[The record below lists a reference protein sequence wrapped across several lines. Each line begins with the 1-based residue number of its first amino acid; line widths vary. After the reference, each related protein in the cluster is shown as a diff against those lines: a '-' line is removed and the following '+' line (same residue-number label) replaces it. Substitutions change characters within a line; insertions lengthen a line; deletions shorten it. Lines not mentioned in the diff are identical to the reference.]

1 MLIRDTLAPV
11 KTRSPFGSLRQGS
24 GLTRLR
30 SPDAL
35 VLLSCAAAVT
45 LLLPLRGLS
54 GAFPSLAFAA
64 TLVLFTAPGLL
75 LSYWLLRD
83 DISGVALVPVG
94 FALSTGLFG
103 LLGVLALILHLS
115 TADYLLGAGTLLAAF
130 LAVAW
135 WRTLRVKTPAVEF
148 SLEQDAPYG
157 PPAAWLWAP
166 FALLCG
172 VLAFVGIR
180 RVPNSYDDIWVYL
193 SWAKDFANSE
203 RLALVD
209 PYFGERIAELSRAK
223 VNGWLLEQAALSRV
237 SGLDTI
243 ELVLRYLTPTLVV
256 VALLMV
262 YALAR
267 TISKSE
273 RAAVLIASVYALF
286 HIIFIQPSVQNVGV
300 ELAARISE
308 DKYAARF
315 LILPVTLLFAV
326 LFVESRRWRHLGLFT
341 FFCWAAVAV
350 HPSVLPAIGLCMFG
364 FGVAHVAANLRL
376 RSAWTGMV
384 ALALG
389 MWSVVLGP
397 ALLLFTGR
405 SPAAVLYSADI
416 NATPPK
422 VLEYT
427 VFITES
433 WRHIYELGD
442 GYYIMHPWLL
452 LNPVI
457 LGAYVLGVPFLL
469 KRMRT
474 SVAAQLLLG
483 GLGVVTVAVYVPP
496 VATFIGDN
504 LIVPGLLWR
513 LAWPIPLLALITTGW
528 MVWDALT
535 YAEMRLRGF
544 GIRHSV
550 TKVLPLALVVLLT
563 AAAAPPSVEKA
574 VGLYRKFD
582 VARTS
587 NYDPDPIYPWIR
599 DNIQDPGVLLARD
612 SANNPLPAYSTS
624 LNVMS
629 QRGEGMIRDRKELEK
644 LAGSHINILQRYLD
658 VHSFFFGPT
667 LDTEAYSILRR
678 YDVDYLM
685 VYAGRPLDE
694 RLKTLPGFFPVDDA
708 PKERYSLYSVDLERL
723 GKPASG
729 SDRPSETAHP
739 SHPEEPSS
747 DAGRSR
753 APIEGSSRKI
763 RPRTI

>member
-1 MLIRDTLAPV
+1 M
-11 KTRSPFGSLRQGS
+11 
-24 GLTRLR
+24 TRLR
-30 SPDAL
+30 STDAL
-35 VLLSCAAAVT
+35 VLLFSAAAVI

-54 GAFPSLAFAA
+54 VAFSPVAFAA

-75 LSYWLLRD
+75 LSHWLLSD
-83 DISGVALVPVG
+83 DMAGPTLVPVG
-94 FALSTGLFG
+94 FAASTGIFG
-103 LLGVLALILHLS
+103 LLGVPALILHLS
-115 TADYLLGAGTLLAAF
+115 TEDYLLAAGTLLAAF
-130 LAVAW
+130 LAVAA
-135 WRTLRVKTPAVEF
+135 WRTLRPKSPVAECSP
-148 SLEQDAPYG
+148 EQEAMYG
-157 PPAAWLWAP
+157 PPAGWLWAP
-166 FALLCG
+166 FTLLCG
-172 VLAFVGIR
+172 VLAFVGAR
-180 RVPNSYDDIWVYL
+180 RVPSSYDDIWVYL
-193 SWAKDFANSE
+193 SWVKDFADSE

-209 PYFGERIAELSRAK
+209 PYFGETIAEFSRAK

-262 YALAR
+262 YALAFA
-267 TISKSE
+267 IFKSE

-286 HIIFIQPSVQNVGV
+286 HIIFIQPSVHNVGV

-315 LILPVTLLFAV
+315 LILPVTLLFAL
-326 LFVESRRWRHLGLFT
+326 LFVERRRWRHLGLFT
-341 FFCWAAVAV
+341 FFCWAAIAV
-350 HPSVLPAIGLCMFG
+350 HPSVLPAIGLCMLG

-376 RSAWTGMV
+376 RAAWTGMA

-397 ALLLFTGR
+397 VILLFTGR
-405 SPAAVLYSADI
+405 SPEAVLFSADI

-433 WRHIYELGD
+433 WRHIYELGG

-457 LGAYVLGVPFLL
+457 LGTYVVGVPFLL
-469 KRMRT
+469 WRVRT
-474 SVAAQLLLG
+474 NVAAQLLLG
-483 GLGVVTVAVYVPP
+483 GLAVVTVAVYIPP
-496 VATFIGDN
+496 VATFIGDR

-535 YAEMRLRGF
+535 YAEARLRES

-550 TKVLPLALVVLLT
+550 IKVLPLALVALLT

-582 VARTS
+582 VARTT

-599 DNIQDPGVLLARD
+599 DSIEDPSVLLARD
-612 SANNPLPAYSTS
+612 SANNVVPAYSSS
-624 LNVMS
+624 LNVVS
-629 QRGEGMIRDRKELEK
+629 QRGEGMIRDRDELEK
-644 LAGSHINILQRYLD
+644 LAGSRINIPQRYLD

-667 LDTEAYSILRR
+667 LDREAHSILRR
-678 YDVDYLM
+678 YRADYLM
-685 VYAGRPLDE
+685 VYADSPLDE
-694 RLKTLPGFFPVDDA
+694 RLKTLPGFSPVEDA
-708 PKERYSLYSVDLERL
+708 PREKYSLYNVDLEKL
-723 GKPASG
+723 GKPARDSN
-729 SDRPSETAHP
+729 RPRETAPPAP
-739 SHPEEPSS
+739 S
-747 DAGRSR
+747 
-753 APIEGSSRKI
+753 
-763 RPRTI
+763 

>member
-1 MLIRDTLAPV
+1 M
-11 KTRSPFGSLRQGS
+11 
-24 GLTRLR
+24 TRLR
-30 SPDAL
+30 SPDTL
-35 VLLSCAAAVT
+35 VLLSCAAAVI
-45 LLLPLRGLS
+45 LLLSLRELS
-54 GAFPSLAFAA
+54 GAFPPLSFAA
-64 TLVLFTAPGLL
+64 TLALFAAPGLL
-75 LSYWLLRD
+75 LSHWFLRE
-83 DISGVALVPVG
+83 DIPGTALVPVG
-94 FALSTGLFG
+94 FAISTGIFG
-103 LLGVLALILHLS
+103 LLGVPALILHLS
-115 TADYLLGAGTLLAAF
+115 TENYLLAAGTLLTAF
-130 LAVAW
+130 LAVAA
-135 WRTLRVKTPAVEF
+135 WRTVHLKERTVE
-148 SLEQDAPYG
+148 SSPERDAPYG
-157 PPAAWLWAP
+157 PPAGWLWAP

-180 RVPNSYDDIWVYL
+180 RVPSSYDDIWVYL
-193 SWAKDFANSE
+193 SWVKDFANSE

-209 PYFGERIAELSRAK
+209 PYFGESIAEFSRVK

-262 YALAR
+262 YALALA
-267 TISKSE
+267 IIKSE

-286 HIIFIQPSVQNVGV
+286 HIIFIQPSVHNVGV

-315 LILPVTLLFAV
+315 LILPVTLLFAL

-341 FFCWAAVAV
+341 FFCWAALAV
-350 HPSVLPAIGLCMFG
+350 HPSVLPAIGLCMLG
-364 FGVAHVAANLRL
+364 FGVAHVAADMRL

-397 ALLLFTGR
+397 LLLLLFAGR
-405 SPAAVLYSADI
+405 SPEDVLFSADI

-427 VFITES
+427 VFVTES

-457 LGAYVLGVPFLL
+457 LGTYVFGVPFLL
-469 KRMRT
+469 WRIRT

-483 GLGVVTVAVYVPP
+483 GLAVVTVAVYVPP
-496 VATFIGDN
+496 VATFIGDH

-513 LAWPIPLLALITTGW
+513 LAWPIPLLALISTGW
-528 MVWDALT
+528 MIWEALS
-535 YAEMRLRGF
+535 YAEARLREL
-544 GIRHSV
+544 GIGRSV
-550 TKVLPLALVVLLT
+550 TRALPLALVVLLT

-574 VGLYRKFD
+574 VGLYRKFE
-582 VARTS
+582 VARTT
-587 NYDPDPIYPWIR
+587 NYDPDPIYTWFR
-599 DNIQDPGVLLARD
+599 GHVQDPGVLLARD
-612 SANNPLPAYSTS
+612 SANNIVPAYTTS
-624 LNVMS
+624 LNVVS

-644 LAGSHINILQRYLD
+644 LAGSHINLPQRYLD

-667 LDTEAYSILRR
+667 LDEEAYDILRR
-678 YDVDYLM
+678 YQADYLM
-685 VYAGRPLDE
+685 VYAGSPIDE
-694 RLKTLPGFFPVDDA
+694 QLKTLPGFSPVDDA
-708 PKERYSLYSVDLERL
+708 PREKYSLYHVDLERL

-729 SDRPSETAHP
+729 SDRPREV
-739 SHPEEPSS
+739 
-747 DAGRSR
+747 
-753 APIEGSSRKI
+753 APPAS
-763 RPRTI
+763 

>member
-1 MLIRDTLAPV
+1 
-11 KTRSPFGSLRQGS
+11 
-24 GLTRLR
+24 
-30 SPDAL
+30 
-35 VLLSCAAAVT
+35 LLFSAAAVI
-45 LLLPLRGLS
+45 LLIPLRGLS
-54 GAFPSLAFAA
+54 VAFSSVTFAA

-75 LSYWLLRD
+75 LSHWLLSD
-83 DISGVALVPVG
+83 DMAGPTLIPVG
-94 FALSTGLFG
+94 FAASTGIFG
-103 LLGVLALILHLS
+103 LLGVPALILHLS
-115 TADYLLGAGTLLAAF
+115 TEDYLLAAGTLLAAF
-130 LAVAW
+130 LAVAA
-135 WRTLRVKTPAVEF
+135 WRTLRPKSPVAECSP
-148 SLEQDAPYG
+148 EQEAMYG
-157 PPAAWLWAP
+157 PPAGWLWAP
-166 FALLCG
+166 FTLLCG
-172 VLAFVGIR
+172 VLAFVGAR
-180 RVPNSYDDIWVYL
+180 RVPSSYDDIWVYL
-193 SWAKDFANSE
+193 SWVKDFADSE

-209 PYFGERIAELSRAK
+209 PYFGESIAEFSRAK

-262 YALAR
+262 YALAFA
-267 TISKSE
+267 IFKSE

-286 HIIFIQPSVQNVGV
+286 HIIFIQPSVHNVGV

-315 LILPVTLLFAV
+315 LILPVTLLFAL
-326 LFVESRRWRHLGLFT
+326 LFVERRRWRHLGLFT
-341 FFCWAAVAV
+341 FFCWAAIAV
-350 HPSVLPAIGLCMFG
+350 HPSVLPAIGLCMLG

-376 RSAWTGMV
+376 RAAWTGMV

-397 ALLLFTGR
+397 VILLFTGR
-405 SPAAVLYSADI
+405 SPEAVLFSADI

-433 WRHIYELGD
+433 WRHIYELGG

-457 LGAYVLGVPFLL
+457 LWTYVVGVPFLL
-469 KRMRT
+469 WRVRT
-474 SVAAQLLLG
+474 NVAAQLLLG
-483 GLGVVTVAVYVPP
+483 GLAVVTVAVYIPP
-496 VATFIGDN
+496 VATFIGDR

-535 YAEMRLRGF
+535 YAEARMRES

-550 TKVLPLALVVLLT
+550 IKVLPLALVALLT

-582 VARTS
+582 VARTT

-599 DNIQDPGVLLARD
+599 DSIEDPSVLLARD
-612 SANNPLPAYSTS
+612 SANNVVPAYSSS
-624 LNVMS
+624 LNVVS
-629 QRGEGMIRDRKELEK
+629 QRGEGMIRDRDELEK
-644 LAGSHINILQRYLD
+644 LAGSRINIPQRYLD

-667 LDTEAYSILRR
+667 LDREAYGILRR
-678 YDVDYLM
+678 YRADYLM
-685 VYAGRPLDE
+685 VYADSPLDE
-694 RLKTLPGFFPVDDA
+694 RLKTLPGFSPVEDA
-708 PKERYSLYSVDLERL
+708 PREKYSLYNVDLEKL
-723 GKPASG
+723 GKPARDSN
-729 SDRPSETAHP
+729 RPRETAPPAP
-739 SHPEEPSS
+739 S
-747 DAGRSR
+747 
-753 APIEGSSRKI
+753 
-763 RPRTI
+763 

>member
-1 MLIRDTLAPV
+1 MLF
-11 KTRSPFGSLRQGS
+11 S
-24 GLTRLR
+24 
-30 SPDAL
+30 
-35 VLLSCAAAVT
+35 AAAVI

-54 GAFPSLAFAA
+54 VAFSPVAFAA

-75 LSYWLLRD
+75 LSHWLLSD
-83 DISGVALVPVG
+83 DMAGPTLVPVG
-94 FALSTGLFG
+94 FAASTGIFG
-103 LLGVLALILHLS
+103 LLGVPALILHLS
-115 TADYLLGAGTLLAAF
+115 TEDYLLAAGTLLAAF
-130 LAVAW
+130 LAVAA
-135 WRTLRVKTPAVEF
+135 WRTLRPKSPVAECSP
-148 SLEQDAPYG
+148 EQEAMYG
-157 PPAAWLWAP
+157 PPAGWLWAP
-166 FALLCG
+166 FTLLCG
-172 VLAFVGIR
+172 VLAFVGAR
-180 RVPNSYDDIWVYL
+180 RVPSSYDDIWVYL
-193 SWAKDFANSE
+193 SWVKDFADSE

-209 PYFGERIAELSRAK
+209 PYFGERIAEFSRAK

-262 YALAR
+262 YALAFA
-267 TISKSE
+267 SFKSE

-286 HIIFIQPSVQNVGV
+286 HIIFIQPSVHNVGV

-315 LILPVTLLFAV
+315 LILPVTLLFAL
-326 LFVESRRWRHLGLFT
+326 LFVERRRWRHLGLFT
-341 FFCWAAVAV
+341 FFCWAAIAV
-350 HPSVLPAIGLCMFG
+350 HPSVLPAIGLCMLG

-376 RSAWTGMV
+376 RAAWTGMA

-397 ALLLFTGR
+397 VILLFTGR
-405 SPAAVLYSADI
+405 SPEAVLFSADI

-433 WRHIYELGD
+433 WRHIYELGG

-457 LGAYVLGVPFLL
+457 LGTYVVGVPFLL
-469 KRMRT
+469 WRVRT
-474 SVAAQLLLG
+474 NVAAQLLLG
-483 GLGVVTVAVYVPP
+483 GLAVVTVAVYIPP
-496 VATFIGDN
+496 VATFIGDR

-535 YAEMRLRGF
+535 YAEARLRES

-550 TKVLPLALVVLLT
+550 IKVLPLALVALLT

-582 VARTS
+582 VARTT

-599 DNIQDPGVLLARD
+599 DSIEDPSVLLARD
-612 SANNPLPAYSTS
+612 SANNVVPAYSSS
-624 LNVMS
+624 LNVVS
-629 QRGEGMIRDRKELEK
+629 QRGEGMIRDRDELEK
-644 LAGSHINILQRYLD
+644 LAGSRINIPQRYLD

-667 LDTEAYSILRR
+667 LDREAYGILRR
-678 YDVDYLM
+678 YRADYLM
-685 VYAGRPLDE
+685 VYADSPLDE
-694 RLKTLPGFFPVDDA
+694 RLKTLPGFSPVEDA
-708 PKERYSLYSVDLERL
+708 PREKYSLYNVDLEKL
-723 GKPASG
+723 GKPARDSN
-729 SDRPSETAHP
+729 RPRETAPPAP
-739 SHPEEPSS
+739 S
-747 DAGRSR
+747 
-753 APIEGSSRKI
+753 
-763 RPRTI
+763 

>member
-1 MLIRDTLAPV
+1 MKA
-11 KTRSPFGSLRQGS
+11 RSPGGFSRRSS

-35 VLLSCAAAVT
+35 VLLSCVAAVI
-45 LLLPLRGLS
+45 LLLPLRDLPGVFS
-54 GAFPSLAFAA
+54 PLAFAA

-75 LSYWLLRD
+75 LSHWLLRD
-83 DISGVALVPVG
+83 AMSGTALVPVG
-94 FALSTGLFG
+94 FAISTGVFG
-103 LLGVLALILHLS
+103 VLGVPALILNLS
-115 TADYLLGAGTLLAAF
+115 TENYLLAAGTLLAAF
-130 LAVAW
+130 LAVAA
-135 WRTLRVKTPAVEF
+135 WRTLRVKERAVE
-148 SLEQDAPYG
+148 SPPPEQDAPYG
-157 PPAAWLWAP
+157 PPAGWLWPP

-180 RVPNSYDDIWVYL
+180 RVPSSYDDIWVYL
-193 SWAKDFANSE
+193 SWVKDFANSE

-209 PYFGERIAELSRAK
+209 PYFGERIAEFSRAK
-223 VNGWLLEQAALSRV
+223 VNGWLLVQAALSRV

-243 ELVLRYLTPTLVV
+243 ELVLRYVTPALVI

-262 YALAR
+262 YALAFAL
-267 TISKSE
+267 SKSE

-286 HIIFIQPSVQNVGV
+286 HIIFIQPSVHNVGV

-315 LILPVTLLFAV
+315 LILPVTLLFAL

-350 HPSVLPAIGLCMFG
+350 HPSVLPAIGLCMLG
-364 FGVAHVAANLRL
+364 FGVAHVAVNLRL
-376 RSAWTGMV
+376 RAAWTGMV
-384 ALALG
+384 VLALG

-397 ALLLFTGR
+397 VLLLLFADR
-405 SPAAVLYSADI
+405 PPEAVLFSADI

-433 WRHIYELGD
+433 WRHIYEFGD

-457 LGAYVLGVPFLL
+457 LGSYVFGVPFLL
-469 KRMRT
+469 WRVRT

-496 VATFIGDN
+496 VATFVGDH

-513 LAWPIPLLALITTGW
+513 LAWPIPLLALISTGW
-528 MVWDALT
+528 MIWEALS
-535 YAEMRLRGF
+535 YAEARLRGF
-544 GIRHSV
+544 GIGRSV
-550 TKVLPLALVVLLT
+550 TRVLPLALVVLLT

-574 VGLYRKFD
+574 MGLYRKFE
-582 VARTS
+582 VARTT

-599 DNIQDPGVLLARD
+599 GHVQEPGVLLARD
-612 SANNPLPAYSTS
+612 SANNIVPAYTTS
-624 LNVMS
+624 LNVVS
-629 QRGEGMIRDRKELEK
+629 QRGEGMIRDREELEK
-644 LAGSHINILQRYLD
+644 LAGSHINIPQRYLD

-667 LDTEAYSILRR
+667 LDEEAYDILRR
-678 YDVDYLM
+678 YHADYLI
-685 VYAGRPLDE
+685 VYAGSPLDE
-694 RLKTLPGFFPVDDA
+694 RLK
-708 PKERYSLYSVDLERL
+708 
-723 GKPASG
+723 
-729 SDRPSETAHP
+729 
-739 SHPEEPSS
+739 
-747 DAGRSR
+747 
-753 APIEGSSRKI
+753 I
-763 RPRTI
+763 

>member
-1 MLIRDTLAPV
+1 
-11 KTRSPFGSLRQGS
+11 
-24 GLTRLR
+24 
-30 SPDAL
+30 
-35 VLLSCAAAVT
+35 LLFSAAAVI
-45 LLLPLRGLS
+45 LLLPLRDLS
-54 GAFPSLAFAA
+54 VAFPPVAFAA
-64 TLVLFTAPGLL
+64 TLVLFMAPGLL
-75 LSYWLLRD
+75 LSHWLLRD
-83 DISGVALVPVG
+83 DMAGPTLVPVG
-94 FALSTGLFG
+94 FAVSTGIFG
-103 LLGVLALILHLS
+103 LLGVPALILHLS
-115 TADYLLGAGTLLAAF
+115 TEDYLMAAGTLLATF
-130 LAVAW
+130 LAASV
-135 WRTLRVKTPAVEF
+135 WRTVRRKEQF
-148 SLEQDAPYG
+148 SPEQEALYG
-157 PPAAWLWAP
+157 PPAGWLWVP

-172 VLAFVGIR
+172 VLAFVGVR
-180 RVPNSYDDIWVYL
+180 RVPSSYDDIWVYL
-193 SWAKDFANSE
+193 SWVRDFADSE
-203 RLALVD
+203 RLAFVD
-209 PYFGERIAELSRAK
+209 PYFGERIAEFSRAK

-262 YALAR
+262 YALALA
-267 TISKSE
+267 ISKSE

-286 HIIFIQPSVQNVGV
+286 HIIFIQPSVHNVGV

-315 LILPVTLLFAV
+315 LILPVTLLFAL
-326 LFVESRRWRHLGLFT
+326 LFVERRRWRHLGLFT
-341 FFCWAAVAV
+341 FFCWSAIAV
-350 HPSVLPAIGLCMFG
+350 HPSVLPAIGLCMLG

-376 RSAWTGMV
+376 RAAWTGMV

-397 ALLLFTGR
+397 VILLFTGS
-405 SPAAVLYSADI
+405 SPDAVLFSADI

-433 WRHIYELGD
+433 WRHIYELGG

-457 LGAYVLGVPFLL
+457 LGTYVVGVPFLL
-469 KRMRT
+469 WRVRK

-483 GLGVVTVAVYVPP
+483 GLAVVTVAVYIPP
-496 VATFIGDN
+496 VATFIGDH

-528 MVWDALT
+528 MLWEALS

-544 GIRHSV
+544 GIGRSV
-550 TKVLPLALVVLLT
+550 TRILPLALVALLT

-582 VARTS
+582 VARTT

-612 SANNPLPAYSTS
+612 SANNVVPAYSAS
-624 LNVMS
+624 LNVVS
-629 QRGEGMIRDRKELEK
+629 QRGEGMIRDRDELEK
-644 LAGSHINILQRYLD
+644 LAGSRINIPQRYLD

-667 LDTEAYSILRR
+667 LDREAYGILRR
-678 YDVDYLM
+678 YRTDHLM
-685 VYAGRPLDE
+685 VYADSPLDE
-694 RLKTLPGFFPVDDA
+694 WLKTQPGFSPVDDA
-708 PKERYSLYSVDLERL
+708 PRVKYSLYNVDLEKL
-723 GKPASG
+723 GKPAQ
-729 SDRPSETAHP
+729 
-739 SHPEEPSS
+739 
-747 DAGRSR
+747 
-753 APIEGSSRKI
+753 GSSR
-763 RPRTI
+763 PRETAPPAPS

>member
-1 MLIRDTLAPV
+1 MLV
-11 KTRSPFGSLRQGS
+11 KARSPGGSSRRSS

-30 SPDAL
+30 LLDTH
-35 VLLSCAAAVT
+35 VLLSCVAAVI
-45 LLLPLRGLS
+45 LLIPLRELS
-54 GAFPSLAFAA
+54 GAFPPLAFAA

-75 LSYWLLRD
+75 VSHWLLRND
-83 DISGVALVPVG
+83 MSGTALVPVG
-94 FALSTGLFG
+94 FAISTGIFG
-103 LLGVLALILHLS
+103 LLGVPVLILHLS
-115 TADYLLGAGTLLAAF
+115 TENYLLAAGTMLTAF
-130 LAVAW
+130 LAVAA
-135 WRTLRVKTPAVEF
+135 WRTLRPGAPAVE
-148 SLEQDAPYG
+148 SSDSPYG
-157 PPAAWLWAP
+157 PPAGWLWAP

-180 RVPNSYDDIWVYL
+180 RVPSSYDDVWVYL
-193 SWAKDFANSE
+193 SWVKDFANSE
-203 RLALVD
+203 RLALLD
-209 PYFGERIAELSRAK
+209 PYFGERIAEFSRAK
-223 VNGWLLEQAALSRV
+223 VNGWLLEQASFSRV

-262 YALAR
+262 YVLAL
-267 TISKSE
+267 TVSKSE
-273 RAAVLIASVYALF
+273 RAAVLIASVYPLF
-286 HIIFIQPSVQNVGV
+286 HIIFIQPSVHNVGV

-315 LILPVTLLFAV
+315 LILPVTLLFAL
-326 LFVESRRWRHLGLFT
+326 LFVERRRWRHLGLFT
-341 FFCWAAVAV
+341 FFCWAAIAV
-350 HPSVLPAIGLCMFG
+350 HPSVLPAIGLCMLG

-376 RSAWTGMV
+376 RAAWTGMV

-397 ALLLFTGR
+397 VILLFTGG
-405 SPAAVLYSADI
+405 SPDAVLFSADI

-433 WRHIYELGD
+433 WRHIYELGG

-457 LGAYVLGVPFLL
+457 LGTYVVGVPFLL
-469 KRMRT
+469 WRVRK

-483 GLGVVTVAVYVPP
+483 GLAVVTVAVYIPP
-496 VATFIGDN
+496 VATFIGSH

-513 LAWPIPLLALITTGW
+513 LAWPIPLLALLTTGW

-535 YAEMRLRGF
+535 YAEARLRES

-550 TKVLPLALVVLLT
+550 IKVLPLAVVALLT

-582 VARTS
+582 VARTT

-599 DNIQDPGVLLARD
+599 DSIEDPSVLLARD
-612 SANNPLPAYSTS
+612 SANNVVPAYSSS
-624 LNVMS
+624 LNVVS
-629 QRGEGMIRDRKELEK
+629 QRGEGMIRDRDELEK
-644 LAGSHINILQRYLD
+644 LAGSRINIPQRYLD

-667 LDTEAYSILRR
+667 LDREAYGILRR
-678 YDVDYLM
+678 YRADYLM
-685 VYAGRPLDE
+685 VYADSPLDE
-694 RLKTLPGFFPVDDA
+694 RLKTLPGFSPVEDA
-708 PKERYSLYSVDLERL
+708 PREKYSLYNVDLEKL
-723 GKPASG
+723 GKPARDSN
-729 SDRPSETAHP
+729 RPRETAPPAP
-739 SHPEEPSS
+739 S
-747 DAGRSR
+747 
-753 APIEGSSRKI
+753 
-763 RPRTI
+763 

>member
-1 MLIRDTLAPV
+1 MPIRGSRASV
-11 KTRSPFGSLRQGS
+11 KARPP
-24 GLTRLR
+24 LTRLR
-30 SPDAL
+30 SPDGL
-35 VLLSCAAAVT
+35 VLLLSAAAVI
-45 LLLPLRGLS
+45 LLLPLRDLS
-54 GAFPSLAFAA
+54 GAFPPVAFAA
-64 TLVLFTAPGLL
+64 TLVLFSAPGLL
-75 LSYWLLRD
+75 LSHWLLRN
-83 DISGVALVPVG
+83 DISGLALVPVG
-94 FALSTGLFG
+94 FAISTGVFG
-103 LLGVLALILHLS
+103 VLGVPALILNLS
-115 TADYLLGAGTLLAAF
+115 TENYLLAAGTLLAAF
-130 LAVAW
+130 LAVAA
-135 WRTLRVKTPAVEF
+135 WRTLRVKERAVE
-148 SLEQDAPYG
+148 SPPEQDAPYG
-157 PPAAWLWAP
+157 PPAGWLWPP

-180 RVPNSYDDIWVYL
+180 RVPSSYDDIWVYL
-193 SWAKDFANSE
+193 SWVKDFANAE
-203 RLALVD
+203 RLALLD
-209 PYFGERIAELSRAK
+209 PYFGERIAEFSRAK

-243 ELVLRYLTPTLVV
+243 ELVLRYLTPTLVI

-262 YALAR
+262 FALALAL
-267 TISKSE
+267 SKSE

-286 HIIFIQPSVQNVGV
+286 HIIFIQPSVHNIGV

-326 LFVESRRWRHLGLFT
+326 LFVEGRRWRHLGLFT

-350 HPSVLPAIGLCMFG
+350 HPSVLPAIGLCMLG
-364 FGVAHVAANLRL
+364 FGVAHVAVNLRL

-405 SPAAVLYSADI
+405 SPEAVLFSADI

-457 LGAYVLGVPFLL
+457 LGTYVFGVPFLL
-469 KRMRT
+469 WRVRT

-496 VATFIGDN
+496 VATFIGDH

-528 MVWDALT
+528 MVWDALS
-535 YAEMRLRGF
+535 YSEARLRGF
-544 GIRHSV
+544 GIGRSV
-550 TKVLPLALVVLLT
+550 TRALPLALVALLT

-587 NYDPDPIYPWIR
+587 DYDPDPIYPWIR
-599 DNIQDPGVLLARD
+599 GNIQDPGVLLARD
-612 SANNPLPAYSTS
+612 SANNAIPAYTTS
-624 LNVMS
+624 LNVVS
-629 QRGEGMIRDRKELEK
+629 QRGEGMIRDREELEE
-644 LAGSHINILQRYLD
+644 LAGSHINIPQRYLD
-658 VHSFFFGPT
+658 IHSFFFGPT
-667 LDTEAYSILRR
+667 LDTEAYDILRR
-678 YDVDYLM
+678 YHADYLM
-685 VYAGRPLDE
+685 VYAGSPLDE
-694 RLKTLPGFFPVDDA
+694 RLKNLPGFSPVEDA
-708 PKERYSLYSVDLERL
+708 PREKYSLYNVDLEKL
-723 GKPASG
+723 GKPARG
-729 SDRPSETAHP
+729 SDRPRETAP
-739 SHPEEPSS
+739 PAPEPS
-747 DAGRSR
+747 
-753 APIEGSSRKI
+753 
-763 RPRTI
+763 